1 MNICTEFWVILN
13 KGVFRS
19 AFWIDKPERPK
30 IVKLTEG
37 VEILHAHAMI
47 CTNTKKMRKK
57 EKTEWGECRRRE
69 RERDDQFGWKG
80 HTLALF

>member
-30 IVKLTEG
+30 IEKLTEG
-37 VEILHAHAMI
+37 VEILHAHA
-47 CTNTKKMRKK
+47 TGGNDKEKGWSEKK
-57 EKTEWGECRRRE
+57 ELGAGLVVGGRE
-69 RERDDQFGWKG
+69 RGKRGRG
-80 HTLALF
+80 